1 MNYTDNDFNFRE
13 FYSKRDDKFWEEL
26 DGIIKD
32 YHLSN
37 KDVLRQFMVFTQ
49 RRDIV
54 QTLAYYELFSH
65 IKDKPGSI
73 VEAGVFMGNGLFTW
87 AKLMETF
94 CPGDRGRKVY
104 GFDNFKGY
112 EAEVKKTDSKGIDYI
127 KSLIGDFKIDQ
138 EFVERMIRLH
148 NMDNLVAGVERVK
161 LYAGELAKTVP
172 QFMKAEEGVRV
183 SLLLVDLNLDA
194 PTQYVLSNLY
204 DRVIPGGIVALRGYG
219 VRPWEGESKAVDEFL
234 KQNKITEVSKFSFSP
249 YPAIYFFKQ

>member
-1 MNYTDNDFNFRE
+1 MRPKDDDFDFRE
-13 FYSKRDDKFWEEL
+13 FYAQRDGKFWEEL
-26 DGIIKD
+26 DSIIQD
-32 YHLSN
+32 YQLSN
-37 KDVLRQFMVFTQ
+37 KNILQQFMVFIQ

-112 EAEVKKTDSKGIDYI
+112 DAGAKKTDSKGIDYI

-161 LYAGELAKTVP
+161 LYAGELSKTIP
-172 QFMKAEEGVRV
+172 QFMKSEEGVRV
-183 SLLLVDLNLDA
+183 SLLLVDLNLYA
-194 PTQYVLSNLY
+194 PTQYVLSELY

-219 VRPWEGESKAVDEFL
+219 VRPWEGESRAVDEFL